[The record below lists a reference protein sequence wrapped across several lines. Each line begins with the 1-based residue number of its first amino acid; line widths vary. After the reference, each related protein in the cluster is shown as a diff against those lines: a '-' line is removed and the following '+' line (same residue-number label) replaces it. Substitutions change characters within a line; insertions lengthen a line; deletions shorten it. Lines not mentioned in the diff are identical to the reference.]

1 MIPLSQWNTNRCRR
15 NALLFI
21 ACYAI
26 FLVILYSQYTKK
38 EQQQQANAGRTDLTS
53 NHTEHSFEGASKSF
67 QTEQSGN
74 GMKGPLIP
82 PIPDRMYPA
91 VIELLPDEIMTIPV
105 WDSNHTLVSGGKE
118 IKKWTCAYP
127 ILDSNNPKTIGRC
140 CIGAKSAAG
149 AQMYKGAEATCPQ
162 DLPIYRQIQDY
173 AFQELEVY
181 PVQQHEIHPRN
192 WTLTKCDVCRMVQ
205 IVASMKHKRIA
216 IAGDSVQ
223 RQLFHGLECE
233 LRRRN
238 FEVSVPVDKSW
249 PRPRENEDWDQKG
262 WKYGMTAQTCFNV
275 TVPQWM
281 HYSQHPQHHSLSPHV
296 EICMYDH
303 YRPYLDMIQHVAI
316 ANQSDV
322 MMINYGPHYLPGVKE
337 FAIEFELSIKNL
349 LHVMNSSEC
358 HLMYRETAAQHFN
371 SNGGEF
377 ETRMHSGVNVSCQ
390 AIRGPIMKW
399 RKDIFERSAE
409 ENGYS
414 IVNALQ
420 PMEANS
426 TRAQDRKKEVAFIP
440 LFDYTSKLHTLHDP
454 VDCTHFCYTPH
465 LWYPIWRHMRIAM
478 DQLDSF

>member
-1 MIPLSQWNTNRCRR
+1 MRSLSKWNTNICRK
-15 NALLFI
+15 NALMFI

-26 FLVILYSQYTKK
+26 FLPILFSKYVKK
-38 EQQQQANAGRTDLTS
+38 QQLQANAGRMDLTS
-53 NHTEHSFEGASKSF
+53 NHTEHSLESASKSF
-67 QTEQSGN
+67 QTEQRGN
-74 GMKGPLIP
+74 GMKGQFLIP
-82 PIPDRMYPA
+82 PIPDRMYPT

-118 IKKWTCAYP
+118 IERWTCAYP
-127 ILDSNNPKTIGRC
+127 ILDSSSHETIGRC
-140 CIGAKSAAG
+140 CLGAKSAGG
-149 AQMYKGAEATCPQ
+149 AQVYKGAEETCPQ

-173 AFQELEVY
+173 ALQELEAY
-181 PVQQHEIHPRN
+181 PVQHEHHPRN

-223 RQLFHGLECE
+223 RQLFHGFECE

-249 PRPRENEDWDQKG
+249 PRPRENEDWNQSG
-262 WKYGMTAQTCFNV
+262 WKYGMRGQTCFNV

-281 HYSQHPQHHSLSPHV
+281 NYSQHPQQYSLSPYV

-316 ANQSDV
+316 ANQSDI

-337 FAIEFELSIKNL
+337 FTIEFELSIKNL
-349 LHVMNSSEC
+349 LHIMNSSEC

-377 ETRMHSGVNVSCQ
+377 EMRMHTGVNVSCQ

-399 RKDIFERSAE
+399 RKDIFERIAE
-409 ENGYS
+409 ESGYS
-414 IVNALQ
+414 IIDVIQ
-420 PMEANS
+420 PMRAN
-426 TRAQDRKKEVAFIP
+426 TAKRVQDRKKEVAFIP
-440 LFDYTSKLHTLHDP
+440 FFDYTSKMLTLHDR